1 MGGFYGNITDT
12 SKTTFSFD
20 LVYHSRLEMDTS
32 SDEDGIFLGRY
43 VLVDYDDA
51 PIKAYGKKDNYG
63 NVIAFYN
70 TSHFSQ
76 NSEIKKKSG
85 VVYEDLA
92 IQENTVSK
100 FYKWTGSRYEPLGKD
115 ETPYY
120 TSFETDV
127 KEYGRGYDSTVWVKR
142 FDTNSNKY
150 KYAMIAELNA
160 VVPTL
165 HLVINKPNPSPSTPY
180 FDRDTTNIDYYL
192 HMQGEYGTRV
202 KKLPKQE
209 DMVNPDHVM
218 RSDENIVYNS
228 GKWVTDETGYSI
240 WQENDPEIVPGD
252 IYYNNA
258 GFDPAIRT
266 FSEGTYEYYLIDD
279 LNNKIDGGKKAV
291 VDYGRNQIGFDF
303 GRSGRYYGANADLG
317 VYSDGVQADDIYDWF
332 VRLPG
337 IGNAICKMWDKV
349 YGYREDN
356 KRYLNDA
363 LTYED
368 KTDNLVSYDRNTM
381 IGVMNTAQDLIGY
394 HFISL
399 DEYNPQEI
407 ITWPTNIEEMP
418 SDFLITV
425 NLKYDNEIT
434 EQSAIYEVL
443 KCIFYSTDEN
453 GNKKYYAYHYAPNYG
468 EPVEPEFEDENKT
481 IFKDNKIYYYKE
493 NDIYH
498 VANPKTYKTT
508 DANGNIILS
517 TSEYYLATP
526 EWKLAPI
533 NTIADNSIQ
542 TLIAQIHTMLGTNI
556 GEVRDMNSAQ
566 GAINTIKDIITNID
580 INLAPGRLLHT
591 NNSGIIETV
600 EDTYFPSAT
609 WDRDEVLDGAGR
621 WVSRFAT
628 IKVLENSTNNNQ
640 KNPEVNTIID
650 GSEQNVATVIESDN
664 DKSHTGTSLVN
675 YKKHTTNNL
684 TLGSRNK
691 WIELYGNAETD
702 SIEFKHSQS
711 PIVSRLRSE
720 QAEGS
725 SYVNMFDGITAEENV
740 ILKDSTGFKNFSVN
754 DNATEIKVEP
764 TTDTL
769 EYKSQVSDQNDNRLT
784 IPYMTVDNAGH
795 VVELG
800 TKNFNIPHGFKKIT
814 TTTIDDS
821 NESVSLDQAGVSIAE
836 NINDT
841 LNLAPRN
848 RWIDIATETT
858 NNAEGEE
865 EDTITWSHRLV
876 PIEHL
881 KTDVVLNGERRTE
894 ESEIPTVYRYGLP
907 ADKNIQTLDNENGNE
922 KTNTFNVPYIEV
934 DKAGHIVAAETHTV
948 ELPENFTTVTLQ
960 PQNESTLQEAD
971 IVSAEVKLEA
981 DTLTDN
987 ITLKTTNRW
996 IGLGLTDIENDDVIT
1011 FGHRLSD
1018 IKDVIP
1024 LELNGERRADEKYSK
1039 VYRYGLPQ
1047 NKTVANLDSTYGI
1060 EAANTFNVPYVE
1072 IDEAGHIV
1080 YAETNT
1086 VTLPENFTTLT
1097 LNPQNESS
1105 SDEAHT
1111 ISEQKVL
1118 EADTLTDNLTFTTV
1132 NRWIGLGLNSDN
1144 DEVTFGHRLSDIKD
1158 VTPLTLNG
1166 ERRANEKYEKVYRY
1180 GLPQD
1185 KDIEDLDTE
1194 NGVEPANTFN
1204 VPYVEIDEAGHI
1216 VHAETHTV
1224 KLPEGYTTI
1233 NIGKPQSDDLTSD
1246 ELAGEATIIADTLTE
1261 SLTVNPSN
1269 KWIRL
1274 NAENTAGSD
1283 VITIGHEIH
1292 KITPTTSAEDLDIEN
1307 NQKSTFTTQTVTW
1320 DAAGHI
1326 IGHDTKTWTLPDS
1339 FHNFKV
1345 IGQSTSVNNGNLSDG
1360 NISADDTFDTITFK
1374 PSNKWIRLYANE
1386 EFDTIE
1392 IGHVTQDGKAGS
1404 YTGTDLEFAEFGG
1417 TVTVYGYKTDE
1428 AGHIIDNPTYTLT
1441 LPKGSYTEDENND
1454 ANILTSLSFTDTTGA
1469 LIGHKVNIGSLLLAD
1484 YTTENITS
1492 AAVAATDSLN
1502 TAIAKLEA
1510 QIKAENTERK
1520 NAIIAEQNTVNA
1532 IAATLQ
1538 KNIDN
1543 EIENRETAI
1552 SNEESARDEAIIN
1565 AVQAVWND
1573 LLINYNLEL
1582 KAPTIE
1588 SISKTVINAN
1598 SAVQLTANVNEIEND
1613 TYSYLWNTGENS
1625 NTITVTQNG
1634 DYSCIVTRNHNGWE
1648 TSSEPMEITVSEIVT
1663 ESETPTI

>member
-51 PIKAYGKKDNYG
+51 PIKAYGKKDTDG

-100 FYKWTGSRYEPLGKD
+100 FYKWTGSIYEPLGKD

-192 HMQGEYGTRV
+192 HMQGEYGTRI

-209 DMVNPDHVM
+209 DMVNPNHSM

-258 GFDPAIRT
+258 GFDPAVRT
-266 FSEGTYEYYLIDD
+266 FSEGTYEYYLKDD
-279 LNNKIDGGKKAV
+279 LNNNIDGGKKAV

-317 VYSDGVQADDIYDWF
+317 VYSDGIQADDIYDWF

-349 YGYREDN
+349 YGYRKDN

-407 ITWPTNIEEMP
+407 ITWPTDTEEMP

-425 NLKYDNEIT
+425 NLKYDNEIA
-434 EQSAIYEVL
+434 EQSAVYEVL
-443 KCIFYSTDEN
+443 KCIFYTTDEN
-453 GNKKYYAYHYAPNYG
+453 GNKKYYAYHYAPDYG

-542 TLIAQIHTMLGTNI
+542 TLIAQMHTMLGTNI

-566 GAINTIKDIITNID
+566 GAINTIKDIIANID

-591 NNSGIIETV
+591 NNSGVIETV
-600 EDTYFPSAT
+600 GNTYFPSAT
-609 WDRDEVLDGAGR
+609 WDRDEVLDGNGN

-628 IKVLENSTNNNQ
+628 VKVLENSSNNNQ

-664 DKSHTGTSLVN
+664 DKSHAGTSLVN

-691 WIELYGNAETD
+691 WIELYGNADKD

-711 PIVSRLRSE
+711 PIVSRLRAE

-725 SYVNMFDGITAEENV
+725 SYTDMFDGITAEENV

-800 TKNFNIPHGFKKIT
+800 TKNFNIPNNFKKIA
-814 TTTIDDS
+814 TTTIDDD
-821 NESVSLDQAGVSIAE
+821 NESASLDQAGISIAE
-836 NINDT
+836 TINDT

-858 NNAEGEE
+858 NDEEGKQ
-865 EDTITWSHRLV
+865 EDTITWSHRLINDLSKV
-876 PIEHL
+876 NDKIEKNGVL
-881 KTDVVLNGERRTE
+881 VDYLNGGRR
-894 ESEIPTVYRYGLP
+894 SDVNKIQTVYRFGLP
-907 ADKNIQTLDNENGNE
+907 QDKSIALLDGVNGNE
-922 KTNTFNVPYIEV
+922 DANTFNVPYIEI
-934 DKAGHIVAAETHTV
+934 DKAGHVVAAETHIV
-948 ELPENFTTVTLQ
+948 EIPHTYNKI
-960 PQNESTLQEAD
+960 STGAVINDEA
-971 IVSAEVKLEA
+971 LEGKA
-981 DTLTDN
+981 GHTIDTLANEVT
-987 ITLKTTNRW
+987 
-996 IGLGLTDIENDDVIT
+996 G
-1011 FGHRLSD
+1011 
-1018 IKDVIP
+1018 IK
-1024 LELNGERRADEKYSK
+1024 
-1039 VYRYGLPQ
+1039 
-1047 NKTVANLDSTYGI
+1047 
-1060 EAANTFNVPYVE
+1060 
-1072 IDEAGHIV
+1072 
-1080 YAETNT
+1080 AET
-1086 VTLPENFTTLT
+1086 L
-1097 LNPQNESS
+1097 
-1105 SDEAHT
+1105 
-1111 ISEQKVL
+1111 SE
-1118 EADTLTDNLTFTTV
+1118 
-1132 NRWIGLGLNSDN
+1132 
-1144 DEVTFGHRLSDIKD
+1144 
-1158 VTPLTLNG
+1158 
-1166 ERRANEKYEKVYRY
+1166 
-1180 GLPQD
+1180 
-1185 KDIEDLDTE
+1185 
-1194 NGVEPANTFN
+1194 
-1204 VPYVEIDEAGHI
+1204 EIQFA
-1216 VHAETHTV
+1216 
-1224 KLPEGYTTI
+1224 
-1233 NIGKPQSDDLTSD
+1233 S
-1246 ELAGEATIIADTLTE
+1246 
-1261 SLTVNPSN
+1261 SN
-1269 KWIRL
+1269 KWIRID
-1274 NAENTAGSD
+1274 ATEDIDTKKD
-1283 VITIGHEIH
+1283 IVKFGHEIH
-1292 KITPTTSAEDLDIEN
+1292 TIIDTKPNLEDLDSDQNEDK
-1307 NQKSTFTTQTVTW
+1307 QFTTQIVNW

-1326 IGHDTKTWTLPDS
+1326 IDYGTKTWVLPNSIRNIKVQGIANEKAVNNLEGTEDFTIEADTTSDTVNLSASNIWIRLEAKDNDLNFGHLVREIPTSVPKTDLNDSGTFNVEEYTYDDAGHIRSKAVRELTLPFNYKTVGVVNSDPKNENGITINNQQIIAQNQIDS
-1339 FHNFKV
+1339 YSL
-1345 IGQSTSVNNGNLSDG
+1345 QAGNKWVQLAAANAD
-1360 NISADDTFDTITFK
+1360 ISGKDTITIAH
-1374 PSNKWIRLYANE
+1374 SLQGTAG
-1386 EFDTIE
+1386 D
-1392 IGHVTQDGKAGS
+1392 HV
-1404 YTGTDLEFAEFGG
+1404 GTDIQPNFGG
-1417 TVTVYGYKTDE
+1417 SVTLYGYKTDA
-1428 AGHIIDNPTYTLT
+1428 AGHVINDLTYTLT
-1441 LPKGSYTEDENND
+1441 LPKGKYTPTNYGSEGASVITGIDFTDSTGEITSTAINVGTLKLTNYTKLDTTENAAIAADDTINKAFAKLDNRIETEEETRASDINNLRMFKTINVANTDLVADSNADTLTIAAGND
-1454 ANILTSLSFTDTTGA
+1454 GIVLTPTDTNDSFTIGHKAGHEAVNGFYKLSTDVYGHVSTTSAVELSDLTSLG
-1469 LIGHKVNIGSLLLAD
+1469 
-1484 YTTENITS
+1484 
-1492 AAVAATDSLN
+1492 VATAEDLN
-1502 TAIAKLEA
+1502 THA
-1510 QIKAENTERK
+1510 
-1520 NAIIAEQNTVNA
+1520 
-1532 IAATLQ
+1532 
-1538 KNIDN
+1538 
-1543 EIENRETAI
+1543 
-1552 SNEESARDEAIIN
+1552 
-1565 AVQAVWND
+1565 
-1573 LLINYNLEL
+1573 
-1582 KAPTIE
+1582 
-1588 SISKTVINAN
+1588 
-1598 SAVQLTANVNEIEND
+1598 
-1613 TYSYLWNTGENS
+1613 
-1625 NTITVTQNG
+1625 NTITNFVNTSIANQWISN
-1634 DYSCIVTRNHNGWE
+1634 YSSFEALYNAIVQKLTTDGYIE
-1648 TSSEPMEITVSEIVT
+1648 ATGA
-1663 ESETPTI
+1663 